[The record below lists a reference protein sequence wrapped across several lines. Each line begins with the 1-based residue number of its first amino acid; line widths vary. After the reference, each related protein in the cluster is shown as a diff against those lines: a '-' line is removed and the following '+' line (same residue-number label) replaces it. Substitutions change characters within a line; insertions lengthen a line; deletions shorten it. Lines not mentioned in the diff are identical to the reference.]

1 LSFKRIKII
10 LFYVFTVSFIGGCLL
25 IEPEWEDLESDY
37 DHVLNVMGII
47 NLDPGYPSYVGIYRT
62 TNLDEPSM
70 SLVRKDT
77 LGWCDCDDERCWEC
91 EENPQLDG
99 YWLIDNV
106 YEPTALIKNAS
117 VVITDDLGND
127 YQFTFVEKITFVD
140 TIYLDTSFTFYG
152 TTIEWDTTYYDTNH
166 IPVNFFI
173 DTTGLFEPQPETN
186 YSLSITAPGF
196 NPVFGSLE
204 TPPYPSLDS
213 LVQQGSLVDT
223 VIVNEP
229 FDLHWRLEESGR
241 GYVTGEVMKYFWG
254 TWEDDWCGGDFDPF
268 VIDLTNSDQNPITV
282 QTEYCFEEPSNDN
295 QSKDYFIRLTAMDD
309 NYHDYFIIGESS
321 EYSNA
326 LLNYPAT
333 KGLSKGIE
341 GGFGFF
347 GSIASDGL
355 LVKIAY

>member
-1 LSFKRIKII
+1 M
-10 LFYVFTVSFIGGCLL
+10 FTVSFIGGCLL

-117 VVITDDLGND
+117 VVITDDLSND